1 MKHYQKAMAILIAV
15 VLCALCALPA
25 CAEAPEYKSSE
36 EMGGATVGLLTGM
49 PFESMIT
56 EKIPDIG
63 GFAYFAS
70 MPDETLALKAHKID
84 AIFINNALIDFAA
97 AHNPE
102 LVKMSEHY
110 LDSSFGFAFP
120 KGDPQRD
127 VWGGDHRPD
136 EGGRHHRRPVGEVD
150 AQRRFR
156 QKRAPAGL
164 AGQRRNGARRLRGCV

>member
-1 MKHYQKAMAILIAV
+1 MKSPVPQRFRGFSYIIFVPLKVLLSDRSPEHDRLYWRSGKETMKHYQKAITLLIAV

-120 KGDPQRD
+120 KGDP
-127 VWGGDHRPD
+127 
-136 EGGRHHRRPVGEVD
+136 
-150 AQRRFR
+150 
-156 QKRAPAGL
+156 
-164 AGQRRNGARRLRGCV
+164 